1 MAGVA
6 RVTARPLAAR
16 GGPRAQ
22 GRARRADAPPVEALG
37 PARRGRYA
45 MVPAR
50 APAVV
55 VVCQRLLLA
64 GAVVFTASTLLRPE
78 PGWSVVFDGWVY
90 GGCALLVALLVAG
103 RAWAVRA
110 ERGAWVALAAGVGAN
125 AAGEVVYSTIVA
137 GPAETF
143 PSIADPLYLA
153 VFPCAYVALVLLLR
167 ARVRGLPAA
176 VWVDGV
182 AAGLALAALFG
193 AVASESFGGTTLEG
207 SPLAVAAGLAYPLG
221 DVLLLS
227 VVTAAMVV
235 LGRRADRRWLLLAG
249 GIALFAVADTV
260 LLVRIA
266 RGTYVE
272 GTVLDATW
280 IAAGVLYA
288 RAAWRPARQLT
299 DRRPGRGGVLA
310 PPLVCTVVAV
320 GVLLAGYDAALPRV
334 AVLLAALALVA
345 VAVRLVLTFREVSAL
360 ADSRRQ
366 ALTDDLTGLPNRRAL
381 QAALEPARTG
391 RRGTAD
397 ARAGLPPAGL
407 LLLDLDRF
415 TEINDSLGHHVGD
428 ELLRQVAGRL
438 AARTRPGDLLARLG
452 GDEFAVLLAAGTTGE
467 AADDVARDLVRQ
479 VADTFALDDVTLHV
493 GAGVGVAL
501 HPEHCKDP
509 ALLLQRADVAVH
521 RAKRE
526 RDRVARYRV
535 EDDPHSLARLQTLEA
550 LRGAL
555 TRGELVCHYQPK
567 VTVADGAT
575 RSVEALVRWQ
585 HPDRGLLAPDTFLPL
600 AEQTGLMR
608 PLTLAVLDQT
618 LRRLRAWR
626 AQGRDLTV
634 AVNLSVTNLLDTDLP
649 ADVGRLLRAHDVPAT
664 ALVLEITE
672 SVLMADSRRAGSV
685 VAALRALGVG
695 LSIDDYGTGYSSL
708 SYLQDL
714 PVDELKLDRT
724 FVARCTADPRSAAIV
739 RSTVDLAHSLG
750 LRLVAEGVEDT
761 ATLEQLR
768 AYGCDVSQGF
778 LHSRPLPAD
787 ELERWLD
794 ARRPPRPAAPGRT
807 AAQVPPQHR
816 GRPARHL
823 PVD

>member
-1 MAGVA
+1 M
-6 RVTARPLAAR
+6 
-16 GGPRAQ
+16 
-22 GRARRADAPPVEALG
+22 
-37 PARRGRYA
+37 
-45 MVPAR
+45 
-50 APAVV
+50 APAQAPAAVRWG
-55 VVCQRLLLA
+55 QRLLLA
-64 GAVVFTASTLLRPE
+64 GAVVFTGSTLLRPE
-78 PGWSVVFDGWVY
+78 PGWSVVFDGFVY

-103 RAWAVRA
+103 RAWSVRA
-110 ERGAWVALAAGVGAN
+110 ERGTWAALAVGVVAN
-125 AAGEVVYSTIVA
+125 AAGEVVYSTLVA
-137 GPAETF
+137 GPTETF
-143 PSIADPLYLA
+143 PSIADPLYLMI
-153 VFPCAYVALVLLLR
+153 FPCAYVALVLLLR
-167 ARVRGLPAA
+167 TRVRGLPAA

-193 AVASESFGGTTLEG
+193 AVTSESFGGTTLEG
-207 SPLAVAAGLAYPLG
+207 SALAVAAGLAYPLG

-227 VVTAAMVV
+227 VVTAALVV

-249 GIALFAVADTV
+249 GIALFAVADTT
-260 LLVRIA
+260 LLVQIA
-266 RGTYVE
+266 RGSYVE
-272 GTVLDATW
+272 GTPLDAMW

-288 RAAWRPARQLT
+288 RAAWRPTRQIT
-299 DRRPGRGGVLA
+299 DRHPGRGGVLA

-334 AVLLAALALVA
+334 AVLLAALTLVA
-345 VAVRLVLTFREVSAL
+345 VAVRLVLTFREVSDL

-381 QAALEPARTG
+381 QAALEPAPPG
-391 RRGTAD
+391 RRGSAD
-397 ARAGLPPAGL
+397 AGAGPPAGL
-407 LLLDLDRF
+407 LRLDLDRF
-415 TEINDSLGHHVGD
+415 KEINDSLGHHVGD

-452 GDEFAVLLAAGTTGE
+452 GDEFAVLLAAGTTAG
-467 AADDVARDLVRQ
+467 AADDVAHRLVRQ
-479 VADTFALDDVTLHV
+479 VAETFALDDVTLHV
-493 GAGVGVAL
+493 EASVGVAL
-501 HPEHCKDP
+501 HPEHCDDP
-509 ALLLQRADVAVH
+509 ALLLQRADVAMY
-521 RAKRE
+521 RAKKA

-535 EDDPHSLARLQTLEA
+535 EDDPHSRARLQTLEA
-550 LRGAL
+550 LRDAL
-555 TRGELVCHYQPK
+555 ARGELVCHFQPK

-585 HPDRGLLAPDTFLPL
+585 HPTRGLLAPDTFLPL

-649 ADVGRLLRAHDVPAT
+649 GDVDRLLRTHDVPAA

-685 VAALRALGVG
+685 VAALRGLGVG

-761 ATLEQLR
+761 ATLERLR
-768 AYGCDVSQGF
+768 AYGCDVAQGF

-794 ARRPPRPAAPGRT
+794 THRAPAAAPGRAT
-807 AAQVPPQHR
+807 AQVPSQHR
-816 GRPARHL
+816 GRAARHL